1 MSTRQHPRELSTA
14 SFLQSE
20 NSIVYEDFQPNIEG
34 KEEEAP
40 YIALFRFPAGFV
52 KEQVRIIYFNPTRR
66 IRIQGERTLEDNR
79 KSQFDASFLVPENCD
94 TEKMQANFEQGILT
108 ITMPIKTALDS
119 AKQKAVKNLARR
131 QMLRNVGAA
140 VLVIGAIGAYVYYYK

>member
-1 MSTRQHPRELSTA
+1 ML
-14 SFLQSE
+14 LQ
-20 NSIVYEDFQPNIEG
+20 
-34 KEEEAP
+34 
-40 YIALFRFPAGFV
+40 PAFAFSGFV

-79 KSQFDASFLVPENCD
+79 KSQFDASLLVPENCD